1 MNLKKTALLSTAA
14 VLMMSAPAIAK
25 DMQETAAAG
34 PLNFA
39 ELDLNKDGAVSEGEF
54 LTLTSIEDAQEV
66 FTATDENSDGSLDQ
80 IEIDRYNQAHA
91 EGVEPSAGTP
101 EEVSPAQ

>member
-25 DMQETAAAG
+25 DMQEDASAA

-54 LTLTSIEDAQEV
+54 LTLTNIENAQEV

-80 IEIDRYNQAHA
+80 IEIDRYNQANA
-91 EGVEPSAGTP
+91 EGLEPAAGTP
-101 EEVSPAQ
+101 EEAPAQ